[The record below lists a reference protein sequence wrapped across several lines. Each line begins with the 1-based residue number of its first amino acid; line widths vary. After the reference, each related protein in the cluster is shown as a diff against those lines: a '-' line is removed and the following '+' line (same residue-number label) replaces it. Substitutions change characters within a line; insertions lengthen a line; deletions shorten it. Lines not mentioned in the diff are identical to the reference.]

1 MTALGQRTP
10 TYPFTALV
18 GADELTTA
26 LLLSAISPEI
36 GGVLVRGEKGT
47 AKSTAVRALAAV
59 LPEQHVALGCRF
71 GCDPDRAEDCPDGP
85 HDGPGT
91 TRPARLVE
99 LPVGA
104 TEDRV
109 VGSLDLRRALGEG
122 EAAYQPGLLAE
133 AHRGILYVDEVNLLH
148 DHLVDVL
155 LDAAAMG
162 RNTVERDGVSIS
174 HPARITLV
182 GTMNPEEGELRPQ
195 LLDRFGLT
203 VHVAASRDPRE
214 RAEVVRRRLAADS
227 DPVGFAAGYERSEAE
242 LTERIAAA
250 RAGVREVVLDERT
263 LRTVARVCAGFDVDG
278 LRADIVTA
286 RTAVAHAAWHGRTH
300 VTRED
305 VRAAALLA
313 LPHRRRRSPFDAP
326 GLDEDLLDRLLDEE
340 PEDDPPGGDEPEDG
354 PDEQTDGGRPDEQ
367 QRDGDSRTTGGP
379 PPTPDGSDDTPPSG
393 RADSPPE
400 PSAEDHGAQ
409 DPDDPSDAQAAPP
422 AGGAAAPVGTA
433 SAQAPYRARRLE
445 LAGVGSGPS
454 GRRSPA
460 LTPRGRVVGTHPAG
474 QEPAGAPVHVTAT
487 LRASA
492 ARRAARTGPA
502 RVTGDDLRHA
512 VTRGREANLVLL
524 AVDASGSM
532 AARRRM
538 GEVKTAVLSLLLDAY
553 QRRDRVGLVTFRGT
567 QAEVAL
573 PPTSSVD
580 AAAARLAQ
588 LPHGGRTPLAEGLT
602 EVARVVAR
610 EQVRDR
616 HQRALVVV
624 VTDGRATAGAD
635 ALARARVVADGWSR
649 AVPTAQTVV
658 VDCESGRF
666 RMGLAADLARRMGA
680 EHIALEQVAASGL
693 VEIVTDRTGT
703 GRTGRSAA

>member
-1 MTALGQRTP
+1 MTRPGSMP
-10 TYPFTALV
+10 SYPFTALV

-26 LLLSAISPEI
+26 LVLSAIAPEI

-47 AKSTAVRALAAV
+47 AKSTAVRALSSV
-59 LPEQHVALGCRF
+59 LPEQHVARDCRF
-71 GCDPDRAEDCPDGP
+71 GCDPERSEDCPDGP
-85 HDGPGT
+85 HSGPST

-122 EAAYQPGLLAE
+122 EATYQPGLLAE

-203 VHVAASRDPRE
+203 VHVAASRDPHE
-214 RAEVVRRRLAADS
+214 RAEVVRRRLDS
-227 DPVGFAAGYERSEAE
+227 DADPVGFAARFAESEAE
-242 LTERIAAA
+242 LTQRLATA
-250 RAGVREVVLDERT
+250 REAVRHVRLDAGT
-263 LRTVARVCAGFDVDG
+263 LQTIARVCAGFDVDG
-278 LRADIVTA
+278 MRADIVTA
-286 RTAVAHAAWHGRTH
+286 RTAAAHAAWQGRES
-300 VTRED
+300 VTRAD
-305 VRAAALLA
+305 IRAAALLS
-313 LPHRRRRSPFDAP
+313 LPHRRRRAPFDAP

-340 PEDDPPGGDEPEDG
+340 PEDDPPGGGEA
-354 PDEQTDGGRPDEQ
+354 PD
-367 QRDGDSRTTGGP
+367 DGDGDDP
-379 PPTPDGSDDTPPSG
+379 QDTPPQDRPTGQDG
-393 RADSPPE
+393 RSSTTDGPTSPPRGN
-400 PSAEDHGAQ
+400 SA
-409 DPDDPSDAQAAPP
+409 DPDPASSSTEQEVSSDREGPPSPESGPEETDDSAPT
-422 AGGAAAPVGTA
+422 GGMAAPVGTA
-433 SAQAPYRARRLE
+433 SAEQPYRARRLE
-445 LAGVGSGPS
+445 LAGVGAGPS

-460 LTPRGRVVGTHPAG
+460 LTPRGRTVGVHPTG
-474 QEPAGAPVHVTAT
+474 QEPAGSPVHLTAT

-492 ARRAARTGPA
+492 ARRATGLGPA
-502 RVTGDDLRHA
+502 RVTGADLRHA

-532 AARRRM
+532 AARKRM
-538 GEVKTAVLSLLLDAY
+538 SEVKTAVLSLLLDAY
-553 QRRDRVGLVTFRGT
+553 QRRDRVGLITFRGT
-567 QAEVAL
+567 GAEVAL

-580 AAAARLAQ
+580 AAAARLAD
-588 LPHGGRTPLAEGLT
+588 LPHGGRTPLAEGLS

-610 EQVRDR
+610 ERVRDR
-616 HQRALVVV
+616 TQRALVVI
-624 VTDGRATAGAD
+624 VTDGRATAGTDALVRAQRIAD
-635 ALARARVVADGWSR
+635 AWGS
-649 AVPTAQTVV
+649 TAETVV

-666 RMGLAADLARRMGA
+666 RMGLAADLAGRMGA
-680 EHIALEQVAASGL
+680 EHIPLEQVAASGL
-693 VEIVTDRTGT
+693 VEIVTDRTSP
-703 GRTGRSAA
+703 RRSAA

>member
-1 MTALGQRTP
+1 MSRTGSRTP
-10 TYPFTALV
+10 TFPFTALV
-18 GADELTTA
+18 GADELTSA

-47 AKSTAVRALAAV
+47 AKSTAVRALASV
-59 LPEQHVALGCRF
+59 LPEQRVASECRF
-71 GCDPDRAEDCPDGP
+71 GCDPDRDEDCPDGP
-85 HDGPGT
+85 HEGAAT

-109 VGSLDLRRALGEG
+109 VGSLDLRRALGDG

-203 VHVAASRDPRE
+203 VHVAASRDPHV
-214 RAEVVRRRLAADS
+214 RAEVVRRRLEADL
-227 DPVGFAAGYERSEAE
+227 DPAGFAARFADAEAE
-242 LTERIAAA
+242 LTQRLAAA
-250 RAGVREVVLDERT
+250 REAVRSVRLDERT
-263 LRTVARVCAGFDVDG
+263 LRTIARVCAGFDVDG
-278 LRADIVTA
+278 MRADIVTA
-286 RTAVAHAAWHGRTH
+286 RTAAAHAAWEGRDH

-305 VRAAALLA
+305 IRAAALLS
-313 LPHRRRRSPFDAP
+313 LPHRRRRAPFDAP

-340 PEDDPPGGDEPEDG
+340 PEDDPPGGGEQPDG
-354 PDEQTDGGRPDEQ
+354 GEADGGDQPDEGPGEAPD
-367 QRDGDSRTTGGP
+367 T
-379 PPTPDGSDDTPPSG
+379 
-393 RADSPPE
+393 
-400 PSAEDHGAQ
+400 
-409 DPDDPSDAQAAPP
+409 DPSDPSDQPPGPTSSGDQPQTGPQSSADPTADPPDEATEAPESPPSPPTGAQPTP
-422 AGGAAAPVGTA
+422 TGTA
-433 SAQAPYRARRLE
+433 TATKPYRARRLE
-445 LAGVGSGPS
+445 LTGVGAGPA

-460 LTPRGRVVGTHPAG
+460 LTPRGRVVGTHPEG
-474 QEPAGAPVHVTAT
+474 HEPAGSPVHLTAT

-502 RVTGDDLRHA
+502 RVTSDDLRHA

-532 AARRRM
+532 AARKRM

-553 QRRDRVGLVTFRGT
+553 QRRDRVGLVTFRGHE
-567 QAEVAL
+567 AELLL
-573 PPTSSVD
+573 PPTSSVE

-588 LPHGGRTPLAEGLT
+588 MPHGGRTPLAEGLT
-602 EVARVVAR
+602 EIAKVVAR
-610 EQVRDR
+610 ERIRDR
-616 HQRALVVV
+616 HQRALVVL
-624 VTDGRATAGAD
+624 VTDGRATAGPD
-635 ALARARVVADGWSR
+635 ALARTQHIADAWGG
-649 AVPTAQTVV
+649 TAETVV
-658 VDCESGRF
+658 VDCETGRF

-680 EHIALEQVAASGL
+680 EHIPLEQVAASGL
-693 VEIVTDRTGT
+693 VEIVTDRTT
-703 GRTGRSAA
+703 RRSAA

>member
-1 MTALGQRTP
+1 MTAAIF
-10 TYPFTALV
+10 PFTALV
-18 GADELTTA
+18 GSDELTTA

-59 LPEQHVALGCRF
+59 LPEQQVARECRF
-71 GCDPDRAEDCPDGP
+71 GCDPDRSEGCPDGP
-85 HDGPGT
+85 HEGAAT

-122 EAAYQPGLLAE
+122 EAAYQPGLLAD

-203 VHVAASRDPRE
+203 VHVAASRDPHV
-214 RAEVVRRRLAADS
+214 RAEVVRRRLEADL
-227 DPVGFAAGYERSEAE
+227 DPVAFAARYADSEAE
-242 LTERIAAA
+242 LTDRLAAA
-250 RAGVREVVLDERT
+250 REAVRAIRLDERT
-263 LRTVARVCAGFDVDG
+263 LRTIARVCAGFDVDG
-278 LRADIVTA
+278 MRADIVTA
-286 RTAVAHAAWHGRTH
+286 RTAVAHAAWQGRDH

-305 VRAAALLA
+305 VRAAALLS
-313 LPHRRRRSPFDAP
+313 LPHRRRRAPFDAP

-340 PEDDPPGGDEPEDG
+340 PEPEPPAPGDDGDGDG
-354 PDEQTDGGRPDEQ
+354 PNE
-367 QRDGDSRTTGGP
+367 GP
-379 PPTPDGSDDTPPSG
+379 EGE
-393 RADSPPE
+393 RADSDAPAPEGRSDADTPGDSQQSPPGDAPE
-400 PSAEDHGAQ
+400 VSASEPAIDPPSAPTGT
-409 DPDDPSDAQAAPP
+409 AA
-422 AGGAAAPVGTA
+422 AAAPY
-433 SAQAPYRARRLE
+433 PARRLE
-445 LAGVGSGPS
+445 LTGVGSGPT

-460 LTPRGRVVGTHPAG
+460 LTPRGRTVGTHPAG
-474 QEPAGAPVHVTAT
+474 QEPAGAAIHLTAT

-492 ARRAARTGPA
+492 ARRASAAGPA
-502 RVTGDDLRHA
+502 RVTGEDLRHA

-538 GEVKTAVLSLLLDAY
+538 TEVKTAVLSLLLDAY
-553 QRRDRVGLVTFRGT
+553 QRRDRVGLVTFRG
-567 QAEVAL
+567 QAAELAL
-573 PPTSSVD
+573 PPTSSVE

-610 EQVRDR
+610 ERIRDR
-616 HQRALVVV
+616 RQRALVVL
-624 VTDGRATAGAD
+624 VTDGRATAGPD
-635 ALARARVVADGWSR
+635 ALPRAQHVADRWAAALPS
-649 AVPTAQTVV
+649 VETVV

-666 RMGLAADLARRMGA
+666 RMGLAADLAHRMGA
-680 EHIALEQVAASGL
+680 EHLPLEQVAASGL
-693 VEIVTDRTGT
+693 VEIVTDRTGH
-703 GRTGRSAA
+703 RRSAA

>member
-1 MTALGQRTP
+1 MSRTGSRTP
-10 TYPFTALV
+10 TFPFTALV
-18 GADELTTA
+18 GADELTSA

-47 AKSTAVRALAAV
+47 AKSTAVRALASV
-59 LPEQHVALGCRF
+59 LPEQRVASECRF
-71 GCDPDRAEDCPDGP
+71 GCDPDRDEDCPDGP
-85 HDGPGT
+85 HEGAAT

-109 VGSLDLRRALGEG
+109 VGSLDLRRALGDG

-203 VHVAASRDPRE
+203 VHVAASRDPHV
-214 RAEVVRRRLAADS
+214 RAEVVRRRLEADL
-227 DPVGFAAGYERSEAE
+227 DPAGFAARFADAEAE
-242 LTERIAAA
+242 LTARLTAA
-250 RAGVREVVLDERT
+250 REAVRRVALDERS
-263 LRTVARVCAGFDVDG
+263 LRTIARVCAGFDVDG
-278 LRADIVTA
+278 MRADIVTA
-286 RTAVAHAAWHGRTH
+286 RTAAAHAAWEGRDH

-305 VRAAALLA
+305 IRAAALLS
-313 LPHRRRRSPFDAP
+313 LPHRRRRAPFDAP

-340 PEDDPPGGDEPEDG
+340 PEDDPPGGGEQPDGGEPEGGDQPDDG
-354 PDEQTDGGRPDEQ
+354 PGEAPD
-367 QRDGDSRTTGGP
+367 
-379 PPTPDGSDDTPPSG
+379 
-393 RADSPPE
+393 A
-400 PSAEDHGAQ
+400 
-409 DPDDPSDAQAAPP
+409 DPSDQPPGPTSSGDQPQTGPQSSADPAPDPPDEATEAPESPPSPPTGAQPTP
-422 AGGAAAPVGTA
+422 TGTA
-433 SAQAPYRARRLE
+433 TATEPYRARRLE
-445 LAGVGSGPS
+445 LTGVGTGPA

-474 QEPAGAPVHVTAT
+474 HEPAGSPVHLTAT

-492 ARRAARTGPA
+492 ARRAAGTGPT

-512 VTRGREANLVLL
+512 ITRGREANLVLL

-532 AARRRM
+532 AARKRM

-553 QRRDRVGLVTFRGT
+553 QRRDRVGLVTFRGHE
-567 QAEVAL
+567 AELLL
-573 PPTSSVD
+573 PPTSSVE
-580 AAAARLAQ
+580 AGAARLAQ
-588 LPHGGRTPLAEGLT
+588 MPHGGRTPLAEGLT
-602 EVARVVAR
+602 EIAKVVAR
-610 EQVRDR
+610 ERIRDR
-616 HQRALVVV
+616 HQRALVVL
-624 VTDGRATAGAD
+624 VTDGRATAGPD
-635 ALARARVVADGWSR
+635 ALARAQHIADAWGG
-649 AVPTAQTVV
+649 TAETVV
-658 VDCESGRF
+658 VDCETGRF

-680 EHIALEQVAASGL
+680 EHVPLEQVAASGL
-693 VEIVTDRTGT
+693 VEIVTDRTT
-703 GRTGRSAA
+703 RRSAA